1 MFAIFGGLE
10 FKMPDLDYTPD
21 LYTLVDEEG
30 NEETFEMMDVLEIDE
45 QRYFALMPY
54 LPEAEEL
61 LESDGELI
69 ILKSEIVDGEEMLTS
84 IDDDDE
90 FERIGKVFLERLE
103 SMFEEEDC
111 ECTDDGCDC
120 CH

>member
-1 MFAIFGGLE
+1 MS
-10 FKMPDLDYTPD
+10 DLDYTPD

-30 NEETFEMMDVLEIDE
+30 NEQTFEMMDVLEIDE

-54 LPEAEEL
+54 LPDAEDL
-61 LESDGELI
+61 LDSDGELV
-69 ILKSEIVDGEEMLTS
+69 ILKSEMVDGEEMLAS

-90 FERIGKVFLERLE
+90 FDRVGKIFLERLE
-103 SMFEEEDC
+103 AMFEEEDC
-111 ECTDDGCDC
+111 ECDEDGCDC